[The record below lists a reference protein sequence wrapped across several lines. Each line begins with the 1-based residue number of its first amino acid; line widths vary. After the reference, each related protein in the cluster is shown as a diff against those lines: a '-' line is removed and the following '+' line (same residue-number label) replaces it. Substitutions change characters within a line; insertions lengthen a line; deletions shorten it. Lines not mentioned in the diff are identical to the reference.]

1 MFPQRNNSLSNNIT
15 FLITIKKTG
24 FSSNYNFVLINTVV
38 CYKFTKCPTQKMHGI
53 KRVLVFC
60 TLTTVLPSMLILI
73 PLYLRHS
80 FYANVAYAVT
90 ESDILEVNDGI
101 STIFCSEH
109 TLQMNATFN
118 AFQMSHRPEIASYK
132 KHIRLKKSMNLPDDT
147 FEYWGFYL
155 LKGATVFLSVCSRFQ
170 GASILVVKGERNL
183 RTCEILEQNEN
194 KERITDMFLPDAD
207 QVKITF
213 ETHMKEIN
221 SVEDMN
227 QEINDPIKKDN
238 TKQSSN
244 DTYNEQTIDNLN
256 DINREKFL
264 AAINKSM
271 HLNNFLVNNM
281 KETQNDTMEVPVTL
295 EETKDHEFIEKIR
308 SKRWFNK
315 TFNEQVRKLKE
326 EKELKRKSTIIQD
339 ESESIRRK
347 DSKMNIHNQKQM
359 VNHKNVIERLKM
371 ELNMEHDDND
381 NLENDLDEKLEN
393 KLVNVRVKRNQ
404 ELMKPPSLLDQGIK
418 HGGNADKN
426 TINSNEASSVSSF
439 ENGLF
444 NCYEGSILL
453 TKEFEPS
460 DKCINVDYLV
470 NGKHMETK
478 HDVVEDGYYYYIF
491 YSDNDFVSNDIH
503 ALFDIYKPTFQYEN
517 VTKSCINQ
525 TECSFSLDLM
535 SPDRVIVEIP
545 TKDGIDLDPDE
556 ISLLISVCHPRMGV
570 YVIFPIAVLFFI
582 LGCAF
587 M

>member
-1 MFPQRNNSLSNNIT
+1 
-15 FLITIKKTG
+15 
-24 FSSNYNFVLINTVV
+24 
-38 CYKFTKCPTQKMHGI
+38 
-53 KRVLVFC
+53 
-60 TLTTVLPSMLILI
+60 
-73 PLYLRHS
+73 
-80 FYANVAYAVT
+80 
-90 ESDILEVNDGI
+90 
-101 STIFCSEH
+101 
-109 TLQMNATFN
+109 MNATFN
-118 AFQMSHRPEIASYK
+118 AFQMSHRPEIATYK

-155 LKGATVFLSVCSRFQ
+155 LKGATVLLSVCSRFQ

-295 EETKDHEFIEKIR
+295 EETEDHEFIEKIR

-326 EKELKRKSTIIQD
+326 EKELKRKSTIIQE

-347 DSKMNIHNQKQM
+347 DSKMNINNQKQM

-381 NLENDLDEKLEN
+381 SLENDLDEKLEN

-426 TINSNEASSVSSF
+426 TINSDEASSVSSF

>member
-1 MFPQRNNSLSNNIT
+1 MPNI
-15 FLITIKKTG
+15 
-24 FSSNYNFVLINTVV
+24 
-38 CYKFTKCPTQKMHGI
+38 KMHGI

-118 AFQMSHRPEIASYK
+118 AFQMSHRPEITSYK

-155 LKGATVFLSVCSRFQ
+155 LKGATVLLSVCSRFQ

-183 RTCEILEQNEN
+183 RTCEILEQNKN
-194 KERITDMFLPDAD
+194 KERISDMFLPEAD
-207 QVKITF
+207 QVKITY

-221 SVEDMN
+221 SVETMN
-227 QEINDPIKKDN
+227 QQIFKAFTKKNN
-238 TKQSSN
+238 TKQNSN
-244 DTYNEQTIDNLN
+244 ETYIKQMIDNLN
-256 DINREKFL
+256 DTNREKFL

-271 HLNNFLVNNM
+271 HLNNLQVTNM
-281 KETQNDTMEVPVTL
+281 KETENYTIEVPVTL
-295 EETKDHEFIEKIR
+295 KEMKENEFTEKIR

-315 TFNEQVRKLKE
+315 MFSGQERKLQKE
-326 EKELKRKSTIIQD
+326 EELQKTSTIIQREN
-339 ESESIRRK
+339 ESRK
-347 DSKMNIHNQKQM
+347 KASKIHNQDIHNQKQ
-359 VNHKNVIERLKM
+359 VENHKNLIERLKM
-371 ELNMEHDDND
+371 ELNMEHNDND
-381 NLENDLDEKLEN
+381 NVEKDLDEKLEN
-393 KLVNVRVKRNQ
+393 NLVNIRVKRNQ
-404 ELMKPPSLLDQGIK
+404 ELVKPPSLLDQGIK

-426 TINSNEASSVSSF
+426 TIDSDEASSVSSF

-460 DKCINVDYLV
+460 EKCINVDYLV

>member
-1 MFPQRNNSLSNNIT
+1 
-15 FLITIKKTG
+15 
-24 FSSNYNFVLINTVV
+24 
-38 CYKFTKCPTQKMHGI
+38 MHGI

-118 AFQMSHRPEIASYK
+118 AFQMSHRPEITSYK

-155 LKGATVFLSVCSRFQ
+155 LKGATVLLSVCSRFQ

-183 RTCEILEQNEN
+183 RTCDILEQNKN
-194 KERITDMFLPDAD
+194 KERISDMFLPEAD
-207 QVKITF
+207 QVKITY

-221 SVEDMN
+221 SVETMN
-227 QEINDPIKKDN
+227 QQIFKAFKNN
-238 TKQSSN
+238 TKQNSN
-244 DTYNEQTIDNLN
+244 ETYIKQMIDNLN
-256 DINREKFL
+256 DTNREKFL

-271 HLNNFLVNNM
+271 HLNNLQVTNM
-281 KETQNDTMEVPVTL
+281 KETENYTIEVPVTL
-295 EETKDHEFIEKIR
+295 KETKENEFIEKIR

-315 TFNEQVRKLKE
+315 MFNGQERKLQKE
-326 EKELKRKSTIIQD
+326 EELQKKSTIIQR
-339 ESESIRRK
+339 ENESIGK
-347 DSKMNIHNQKQM
+347 KASKIHNQDIRNQKQ
-359 VNHKNVIERLKM
+359 VENHKNLIERLKM
-371 ELNMEHDDND
+371 ELNMEHNDND
-381 NLENDLDEKLEN
+381 NVEKDLDEKLEN
-393 KLVNVRVKRNQ
+393 NLVNIRVKRNQ
-404 ELMKPPSLLDQGIK
+404 ELVKPPSLLDQGIK

-426 TINSNEASSVSSF
+426 TIDSDEASSVSSF

-460 DKCINVDYLV
+460 EKCINVDYLV

>member
-1 MFPQRNNSLSNNIT
+1 
-15 FLITIKKTG
+15 
-24 FSSNYNFVLINTVV
+24 
-38 CYKFTKCPTQKMHGI
+38 MHGI

>member
-1 MFPQRNNSLSNNIT
+1 
-15 FLITIKKTG
+15 
-24 FSSNYNFVLINTVV
+24 
-38 CYKFTKCPTQKMHGI
+38 MHGI

-118 AFQMSHRPEIASYK
+118 AFQMSHRPEITSYK

-155 LKGATVFLSVCSRFQ
+155 LKGATVLLSVCSRFQ

-183 RTCEILEQNEN
+183 RTCEILEQNKN
-194 KERITDMFLPDAD
+194 KERISDMFLPEAD
-207 QVKITF
+207 QVKITY

-221 SVEDMN
+221 SVETMN
-227 QEINDPIKKDN
+227 QQIFKAFKNN
-238 TKQSSN
+238 TKQNSN
-244 DTYNEQTIDNLN
+244 ETYIKQMIDNLN
-256 DINREKFL
+256 DTNREKFL

-271 HLNNFLVNNM
+271 HLNNLQVTNM
-281 KETQNDTMEVPVTL
+281 KETENYTIEVPVTL
-295 EETKDHEFIEKIR
+295 KETKENEFIEKIR

-315 TFNEQVRKLKE
+315 MFNGQERKLQKE
-326 EKELKRKSTIIQD
+326 EELQKKSTIIQR
-339 ESESIRRK
+339 ENESIGK
-347 DSKMNIHNQKQM
+347 KASKIHNQDIRNQKQ
-359 VNHKNVIERLKM
+359 VENHKNLIERLKM
-371 ELNMEHDDND
+371 ELNMEHNDND
-381 NLENDLDEKLEN
+381 NVEKDLDEKLEN
-393 KLVNVRVKRNQ
+393 NLVNIRVKRNQ
-404 ELMKPPSLLDQGIK
+404 ELVKPPSLLDQGIK

-426 TINSNEASSVSSF
+426 TIDSDEASSVSSF

-460 DKCINVDYLV
+460 EKCINVDYLV

>member
-1 MFPQRNNSLSNNIT
+1 
-15 FLITIKKTG
+15 
-24 FSSNYNFVLINTVV
+24 
-38 CYKFTKCPTQKMHGI
+38 MHGI

-118 AFQMSHRPEIASYK
+118 AFQMSHRPEIATYK

-155 LKGATVFLSVCSRFQ
+155 LKGATVLLSVCSRFQ

-295 EETKDHEFIEKIR
+295 EETEDHEFIEKIR

-326 EKELKRKSTIIQD
+326 EKELKRKSTIIQE

-347 DSKMNIHNQKQM
+347 DSKMNINNQKQM

-381 NLENDLDEKLEN
+381 SLENDLDEKLEN

-426 TINSNEASSVSSF
+426 TINSDEASSVSSF

>member
-1 MFPQRNNSLSNNIT
+1 MPNI
-15 FLITIKKTG
+15 
-24 FSSNYNFVLINTVV
+24 
-38 CYKFTKCPTQKMHGI
+38 KMHGI

-118 AFQMSHRPEIASYK
+118 AFQMSHRPEITSYK

-155 LKGATVFLSVCSRFQ
+155 LKGATVLLSVCSRFQ

-183 RTCEILEQNEN
+183 RTCDILEQNKN
-194 KERITDMFLPDAD
+194 KERISDMFLPEAD
-207 QVKITF
+207 QVKITY

-221 SVEDMN
+221 SVETMN
-227 QEINDPIKKDN
+227 QQIFKAFKNN
-238 TKQSSN
+238 TKQNSN
-244 DTYNEQTIDNLN
+244 ETYIKQMIDNLN
-256 DINREKFL
+256 DTNREKFL

-271 HLNNFLVNNM
+271 HLNNLQVTNM
-281 KETQNDTMEVPVTL
+281 KETENYTIEVPVTL
-295 EETKDHEFIEKIR
+295 KETKENEFIEKIR

-315 TFNEQVRKLKE
+315 MFNGQERKLQKE
-326 EKELKRKSTIIQD
+326 EELQKKSTIIQR
-339 ESESIRRK
+339 ENESIGK
-347 DSKMNIHNQKQM
+347 KASKIHNQDIRNQKQ
-359 VNHKNVIERLKM
+359 VENHKNLIERLKM
-371 ELNMEHDDND
+371 ELNMEHNDND
-381 NLENDLDEKLEN
+381 NVEKDLDEKLEN
-393 KLVNVRVKRNQ
+393 NLVNIRVKRNQ
-404 ELMKPPSLLDQGIK
+404 ELVKPPSLLDQGIK

-426 TINSNEASSVSSF
+426 TIDSDEASSVSSF

-460 DKCINVDYLV
+460 EKCINVDYLV

>member
-1 MFPQRNNSLSNNIT
+1 
-15 FLITIKKTG
+15 
-24 FSSNYNFVLINTVV
+24 
-38 CYKFTKCPTQKMHGI
+38 MHGI

-90 ESDILEVNDGI
+90 ESDILEINDGV

-109 TLQMNATFN
+109 TLQMNGTFN
-118 AFQMSHRPEIASYK
+118 AFQMSHRPEITSYK
-132 KHIRLKKSMNLPDDT
+132 KHIRLKKSMILPDDT
-147 FEYWGFYL
+147 LEYWGFYL
-155 LKGATVFLSVCSRFQ
+155 LKGATVILSVCSRFQ

-183 RTCEILEQNEN
+183 RTCEMLEHNRN
-194 KERITDMFLPDAD
+194 KERNTDMFLPDAD

-213 ETHMKEIN
+213 ESHMK
-221 SVEDMN
+221 DMN
-227 QEINDPIKKDN
+227 SIEEIKSAILDTNKQNNTIPNYNNTHVKAGDN
-238 TKQSSN
+238 INLISKENPLTF
-244 DTYNEQTIDNLN
+244 TNE
-256 DINREKFL
+256 
-264 AAINKSM
+264 SM
-271 HLNNFLVNNM
+271 HLKNVQENNAEGTLHYATELPIKV
-281 KETQNDTMEVPVTL
+281 KETGEQESIRN
-295 EETKDHEFIEKIR
+295 IR
-308 SKRWFNK
+308 SKRTSRTVFN
-315 TFNEQVRKLKE
+315 NKE
-326 EKELKRKSTIIQD
+326 EELKNDKSLQEETILINRKNKVNSLHQLTLNN
-339 ESESIRRK
+339 RK
-347 DSKMNIHNQKQM
+347 NL
-359 VNHKNVIERLKM
+359 IERLKM
-371 ELNMEHDDND
+371 ELNVEHDTTD
-381 NLENDLDEKLEN
+381 NLEKELDLDTEN
-393 KLVNVRVKRNQ
+393 MVINNRAKRNQ
-404 ELMKPPSLLDQGIK
+404 ELVKPPSLLDQGIK

-426 TINSNEASSVSSF
+426 GIDPNEASSVSSF

-444 NCYEGSILL
+444 NCYDGSILL
-453 TKEFEPS
+453 TQEFEPS
-460 DKCINVDYLV
+460 EKCVNVDYLV
-470 NGKHMETK
+470 NGKHMETR
-478 HDVVEDGYYYYIF
+478 HDVIEDGYYYYIF

>member
-1 MFPQRNNSLSNNIT
+1 MP
-15 FLITIKKTG
+15 
-24 FSSNYNFVLINTVV
+24 NT
-38 CYKFTKCPTQKMHGI
+38 KMHGI

-118 AFQMSHRPEIASYK
+118 AFQMSHRPEIATYK

-155 LKGATVFLSVCSRFQ
+155 LKGATVLLSVCSRFQ

-295 EETKDHEFIEKIR
+295 EETEDHEFIEKIR

-326 EKELKRKSTIIQD
+326 EKELKRKSTIIQE

-347 DSKMNIHNQKQM
+347 DSKMNINNQKQM

-381 NLENDLDEKLEN
+381 SLENDLDEKLEN

-426 TINSNEASSVSSF
+426 TINSDEASSVSSF

>member
-1 MFPQRNNSLSNNIT
+1 
-15 FLITIKKTG
+15 
-24 FSSNYNFVLINTVV
+24 
-38 CYKFTKCPTQKMHGI
+38 
-53 KRVLVFC
+53 
-60 TLTTVLPSMLILI
+60 
-73 PLYLRHS
+73 
-80 FYANVAYAVT
+80 
-90 ESDILEVNDGI
+90 
-101 STIFCSEH
+101 
-109 TLQMNATFN
+109 MNATFN

-155 LKGATVFLSVCSRFQ
+155 LKGATVLLSVCSRFQ

-227 QEINDPIKKDN
+227 QETNDPIKKDN

-256 DINREKFL
+256 EINREKFL
-264 AAINKSM
+264 ATINKSM
-271 HLNNFLVNNM
+271 HLNHFLVNNM

-315 TFNEQVRKLKE
+315 TFNRQVRTLKE

-339 ESESIRRK
+339 ESESIRRE

>member
-1 MFPQRNNSLSNNIT
+1 
-15 FLITIKKTG
+15 
-24 FSSNYNFVLINTVV
+24 
-38 CYKFTKCPTQKMHGI
+38 
-53 KRVLVFC
+53 
-60 TLTTVLPSMLILI
+60 
-73 PLYLRHS
+73 
-80 FYANVAYAVT
+80 
-90 ESDILEVNDGI
+90 
-101 STIFCSEH
+101 
-109 TLQMNATFN
+109 MNATFN

>member
-1 MFPQRNNSLSNNIT
+1 
-15 FLITIKKTG
+15 
-24 FSSNYNFVLINTVV
+24 
-38 CYKFTKCPTQKMHGI
+38 MHGI

-118 AFQMSHRPEIASYK
+118 AFQMSHRPEITSYK

-155 LKGATVFLSVCSRFQ
+155 LKGATVLLSVCSRFQ

-183 RTCEILEQNEN
+183 RTCDILEQNKN
-194 KERITDMFLPDAD
+194 KERISDMFLPEAD
-207 QVKITF
+207 QVKITY

-221 SVEDMN
+221 SVETMN
-227 QEINDPIKKDN
+227 QQIFKAFKNN
-238 TKQSSN
+238 TKQNSN
-244 DTYNEQTIDNLN
+244 ETYIKQMIDNLN
-256 DINREKFL
+256 DTNREKFL

-271 HLNNFLVNNM
+271 HLNNLQVTNM
-281 KETQNDTMEVPVTL
+281 KETENYTTEVPVTL
-295 EETKDHEFIEKIR
+295 KETKENEFIEKIR

-315 TFNEQVRKLKE
+315 MFNGQERKLQKE
-326 EKELKRKSTIIQD
+326 EELQKKSTIIQR
-339 ESESIRRK
+339 ENESIGK
-347 DSKMNIHNQKQM
+347 KASKIHNQDIRNQKQ
-359 VNHKNVIERLKM
+359 VENHKNLIERLKM
-371 ELNMEHDDND
+371 ELNMEHNDND
-381 NLENDLDEKLEN
+381 NVEKDLDEKLEN
-393 KLVNVRVKRNQ
+393 NLVNIRVKRNQ
-404 ELMKPPSLLDQGIK
+404 ELVKPPSLLDQGIK

-426 TINSNEASSVSSF
+426 TIDSDEASSVSSF

-460 DKCINVDYLV
+460 EKCINVDYLV

>member
-15 FLITIKKTG
+15 FLITIKKTV
-24 FSSNYNFVLINTVV
+24 FSSNYKFVLINT
-38 CYKFTKCPTQKMHGI
+38 
-53 KRVLVFC
+53 
-60 TLTTVLPSMLILI
+60 
-73 PLYLRHS
+73 
-80 FYANVAYAVT
+80 
-90 ESDILEVNDGI
+90 
-101 STIFCSEH
+101 EH

-118 AFQMSHRPEIASYK
+118 AFQMSHRPEIATYK

-155 LKGATVFLSVCSRFQ
+155 LKGATVLLSVCSRFQ

-295 EETKDHEFIEKIR
+295 EETEDHEFIEKIR

-326 EKELKRKSTIIQD
+326 EKELKRKSTIIQE

-347 DSKMNIHNQKQM
+347 DSKMNINNQKQM

-381 NLENDLDEKLEN
+381 SLENDLDEKLEN

-426 TINSNEASSVSSF
+426 TINSDEASSVSSF

>member
-1 MFPQRNNSLSNNIT
+1 
-15 FLITIKKTG
+15 
-24 FSSNYNFVLINTVV
+24 
-38 CYKFTKCPTQKMHGI
+38 MHGI

-118 AFQMSHRPEIASYK
+118 AFQMSHRPEITSYK

-155 LKGATVFLSVCSRFQ
+155 LKGATVLLSVCSRFQ

-183 RTCEILEQNEN
+183 RTCEILEQNKN
-194 KERITDMFLPDAD
+194 KERISDMFLPEAD
-207 QVKITF
+207 QVKITY

-221 SVEDMN
+221 SVETMN
-227 QEINDPIKKDN
+227 QQIFKAFTKKNN
-238 TKQSSN
+238 TKQNSN
-244 DTYNEQTIDNLN
+244 ETYIKQMIDNLN
-256 DINREKFL
+256 DTNREKFL

-271 HLNNFLVNNM
+271 HLNNLQVTNM
-281 KETQNDTMEVPVTL
+281 KETENYTIEVPVTL
-295 EETKDHEFIEKIR
+295 KEMKENEFTEKIR

-315 TFNEQVRKLKE
+315 MFSGQERKLQKE
-326 EKELKRKSTIIQD
+326 EELQKTSTIIQR
-339 ESESIRRK
+339 ENESIGK
-347 DSKMNIHNQKQM
+347 KASKIHNQDIHNQKQ
-359 VNHKNVIERLKM
+359 VENHKNLIERLKM
-371 ELNMEHDDND
+371 ELNMEHNDND
-381 NLENDLDEKLEN
+381 NVEKDLDEKLEN
-393 KLVNVRVKRNQ
+393 NLVNIRVKRNQ
-404 ELMKPPSLLDQGIK
+404 ELVKPPSLLDQGIK

-426 TINSNEASSVSSF
+426 TIDSDEASSVSSF

-460 DKCINVDYLV
+460 EKCINVDYLV

>member
-1 MFPQRNNSLSNNIT
+1 
-15 FLITIKKTG
+15 
-24 FSSNYNFVLINTVV
+24 
-38 CYKFTKCPTQKMHGI
+38 MHGI

-60 TLTTVLPSMLILI
+60 TLTTVLPLMLILI

-90 ESDILEVNDGI
+90 ESDILEVNDGV
-101 STIFCSEH
+101 STIFCSAH

-118 AFQMSHRPEIASYK
+118 AFQMSHRPEITSYK
-132 KHIRLKKSMNLPDDT
+132 KHIRLKKSMILPDDT

-155 LKGATVFLSVCSRFQ
+155 LKGATVLLSVCSRFQ

-183 RTCEILEQNEN
+183 RTCEILEQNKNRELRT
-194 KERITDMFLPDAD
+194 EMFLPDAD

-213 ETHMKEIN
+213 ESHMKGIN
-221 SVEDMN
+221 SVEDIN
-227 QEINDPIKKDN
+227 QQAFHAIARKNN
-238 TKQSSN
+238 TKQSFN
-244 DTYNEQTIDNLN
+244 DTNIMHIIDNFN
-256 DINREKFL
+256 DTNQEKFL
-264 AAINKSM
+264 TPI
-271 HLNNFLVNNM
+271 
-281 KETQNDTMEVPVTL
+281 KETRNYTIEVPVTL
-295 EETKDHEFIEKIR
+295 NKTMEIESTKR
-308 SKRWFNK
+308 SKRWLRS
-315 TFNEQVRKLKE
+315 TFATQERNLND
-326 EKELKRKSTIIQD
+326 EKELQKKSTIIKHQ
-339 ESESIRRK
+339 
-347 DSKMNIHNQKQM
+347 SKK
-359 VNHKNVIERLKM
+359 IEREDLKFNTLNQEQVENRRNLIEKLKM
-371 ELNMEHDDND
+371 ELNMEHDEND
-381 NLENDLDEKLEN
+381 NVEDDLDEKLEN
-393 KLVNVRVKRNQ
+393 KLVNTRVKRNQ
-404 ELMKPPSLLDQGIK
+404 ELVNPPSLLDQGIK
-418 HGGNADKN
+418 HGGTADKN
-426 TINSNEASSVSSF
+426 TMDLNEASSVSSF

-453 TKEFEPS
+453 TQEFEPS
-460 DKCINVDYLV
+460 EKCIDVDYLV
-470 NGKHMETK
+470 NGKHMETR

-525 TECSFSLDLM
+525 TECSFTLDLM

-570 YVIFPIAVLFFI
+570 YAIFPIAVLFFI